1 MLDTLE
7 KRKNLSKWIFSIFT
21 CCILICFGMRYI
33 SDIFNAIAWLIGLAK
48 PLVIGVILALILNVP
63 MSFFERNLRS
73 KTKLRKGVR
82 SLSIVLAL
90 VLVVGIFVGVML
102 LVIPEL
108 IEAIKLIVQI
118 AGRGLDQM
126 AQLETN
132 ADLRKSS
139 IGQYFAEISIDW
151 IGLKNQLE
159 EWFRAQSSRVVNHA
173 VGVAGSLADSVVS
186 FFIGLVFAI
195 YILSGKE
202 KLKRQIVR
210 LIDVWLPKKIGHIF
224 IHVCS
229 VCGKTF
235 HSFIGG
241 QATEAIILGTLC
253 MIGMGILR
261 IPYAPM
267 VGALVGVTALIPV
280 VGAFAG
286 TIAGAIMIVTVSPL
300 KAIVFFIFFVILQQF
315 EGNIIY
321 PRVVGAKIN
330 LPAIWVLAAVTV
342 GGNLRGP
349 LGMLLGVPAASVAYA
364 LLKEATDSREK
375 YRQSLH
381 FK

>member
-1 MLDTLE
+1 MFDTLE
-7 KRKNLSKWIFSIFT
+7 KRKNLSKWILSIFT
-21 CCILICFGMRYI
+21 CCILICFGMCYI
-33 SDIFNAIAWLIGLAK
+33 SDIFNAISWLIGLAK

-132 ADLRKSS
+132 ADLMKSS

-159 EWFRAQSSRVVNHA
+159 EWFRAQSSTVVNHA
-173 VGVAGSLADSVVS
+173 VGAVGSLAGSVVS

-195 YILSGKE
+195 YILSEKE
-202 KLKRQIVR
+202 KLKRQAGR
-210 LIDVWLPKKIGHIF
+210 LIDVWLPKKIGHIL

-229 VCGKTF
+229 VCGKMF

-286 TIAGAIMIVTVSPL
+286 TIAGAVMIVTVSHL
-300 KAIVFFIFFVILQQF
+300 KAIVFLVFFVILQQF

-321 PRVVGAKIN
+321 PRVIGAKIN

-364 LLKEATDSREK
+364 LLKEATDWWYCKRTSE
-375 YRQSLH
+375 
-381 FK
+381 

>member
-1 MLDTLE
+1 MFDTLE

-90 VLVVGIFVGVML
+90 VLVIGIFVGVML

-132 ADLRKSS
+132 ADLMKSS

-159 EWFRAQSSRVVNHA
+159 EWFRAQSSTVVNHA
-173 VGVAGSLADSVVS
+173 VGAAGSLAGSVVS

-202 KLKRQIVR
+202 KLKRQVGR
-210 LIDVWLPKKIGHIF
+210 LVDVWLPKTEKDRPYIYSCMF
-224 IHVCS
+224 CLRKNV
-229 VCGKTF
+229 
-235 HSFIGG
+235 SFVYWR
-241 QATEAIILGTLC
+241 T
-253 MIGMGILR
+253 
-261 IPYAPM
+261 
-267 VGALVGVTALIPV
+267 
-280 VGAFAG
+280 
-286 TIAGAIMIVTVSPL
+286 
-300 KAIVFFIFFVILQQF
+300 
-315 EGNIIY
+315 GN
-321 PRVVGAKIN
+321 
-330 LPAIWVLAAVTV
+330 
-342 GGNLRGP
+342 
-349 LGMLLGVPAASVAYA
+349 
-364 LLKEATDSREK
+364 
-375 YRQSLH
+375 
-381 FK
+381 